1 MINYPKNDLEPGQ
14 VKNRV
19 DGHKQAALQFLK
31 LIETGQVEQAYRKY
45 AAANGWH
52 HNPYFQAGFPALQ
65 KGIQENHD
73 QFPNMRL
80 TVKNVIGDGDLVA
93 IHSQIVQNPGEAGLA
108 AVHIFRFQGDKI
120 AEFWG
125 VGEPLPADSP
135 NKDGMF

>member
-1 MINYPKNDLEPGQ
+1 MISNPKNDPERGQ

-45 AAANGWH
+45 AAANGRH
-52 HNPYFQAGFPALQ
+52 HNPYFQAGFPAQQ
-65 KGIQENHD
+65 KGMQENHD

-80 TVKNVIGDGDLVA
+80 TVNNVIGDGDLVA
-93 IHSQIVQNPGEAGLA
+93 IHSLIVQKPGEMDLA

-120 AEFWG
+120 AEFWD
-125 VGEPLPADSP
+125 VGEPIPADSP
-135 NKDGMF
+135 NVDGMC

>member
-1 MINYPKNDLEPGQ
+1 MIINPKNDLEPGQ

-45 AAANGWH
+45 AAANGRH
-52 HNPYFQAGFPALQ
+52 HYPYFQAGFPALQ
-65 KGIQENHD
+65 KGMQENHD

-93 IHSQIVQNPGEAGLA
+93 IHSQIVQKPGETGLA
-108 AVHIFRFQGDKI
+108 GVHIFRFQGDKI
-120 AEFWG
+120 AEFWD
-125 VGEPLPADSP
+125 VGEPVPADSP
-135 NKDGMF
+135 NVDGMF